1 MKELKELNKEE
12 LQEIEGG
19 ALLTYIVYVAIGGAI
34 YKIVTSK
41 SGRLSIPKLI
51 TFEWRG

>member
-1 MKELKELNKEE
+1 MNTLTSTQ
-12 LQEIEGG
+12 LQEVEGG
-19 ALLTYIVYVAIGGAI
+19 SLLTYIVYVAIGGAI

-51 TFEWRG
+51 TFEWR